1 MPEYGWFWGENR
13 TQGKRKSVMKRW
25 WNMARK
31 KFSQTE
37 IEYLGSLP
45 AVESVTENRIT
56 YSRDFQINCMS
67 RYLQGER
74 PSAIFTSAG
83 LSPLVVGK
91 KRVERNIARWKC
103 DDGIM
108 DQAKRIKA
116 PGITPVDAKSHRDE
130 IREGQIQSLIC
141 QVIALR
147 DRVGSLE
154 EKIRELSS

>member
-1 MPEYGWFWGENR
+1 
-13 TQGKRKSVMKRW
+13 MKRW

-37 IEYLGSLP
+37 IAYLESLP
-45 AVESVTENRIT
+45 AVEAVTENRIT
-56 YSRDFQINCMS
+56 YSRDFQVNCMS

-108 DQAKRIKA
+108 AQAKRIKA
-116 PGITPVDAKSHRDE
+116 PGITPVDAKSRRDE
-130 IREGQIQSLIC
+130 IQEGQIQSLIC

-154 EKIRELSS
+154 ERIKELSA

>member
-1 MPEYGWFWGENR
+1 M
-13 TQGKRKSVMKRW
+13 RKSGRSEEHKSGMKRW

-31 KFSQTE
+31 RFNQTE
-37 IEYLGSLP
+37 IEYLESLP

-56 YSRDFQINCMS
+56 YSREFQISCMS

-103 DDGIM
+103 DEDIMEKARQLKALGIL
-108 DQAKRIKA
+108 
-116 PGITPVDAKSHRDE
+116 PVDTTSHRDE

-141 QVIALR
+141 QVLALQE
-147 DRVGSLE
+147 RVGSLE
-154 EKIRELSS
+154 EKVKDLSD